1 MIQYAGAA
9 RNASPLISQLL
20 SENIYL
26 QFCNKESFAAFR
38 LREGQDTARIFNFM
52 PVFKCMKTVDRR
64 RAPQDIII
72 SLCPAAPIHPLENRC
87 R

>member
-38 LREGQDTARIFNFM
+38 LRKGQDTARIFNFM
-52 PVFKCMKTVDRR
+52 PVFKCMKTVNHR
-64 RAPQDIII
+64 RAPQG
-72 SLCPAAPIHPLENRC
+72 AAGHNHFSVSC
-87 R
+87 GAYSST